1 MENRNTAI
9 FDACQCPA
17 SSSDEARAVF
27 VDHHQRVGG
36 RLGIY
41 TRTASTPVNTRV
53 REGQESG
60 SLGDT
65 TVDLAALR
73 RAARAERWR
82 LKWAADRLRDGR
94 QRACHR
100 VRQSKDKAVT
110 VEVGTLPGDVKRAY
124 YGGWVACG
132 SVWGCPLCA
141 SKIANGRRVE
151 VQAAMDAARRQGLR
165 VLLLTLT
172 VRHGLGD
179 DVRDVLARM
188 RAAWRRYTGDRQ
200 AKALRAAAGL
210 VGTIRALEVTYGA
223 NGWHPHYHVLLFVRG
238 NQTPE
243 EMQRAWASVWCR
255 ICVSCGLPEP
265 VQSVACTIQDGS
277 HAANYVSKW
286 GLAEEL
292 ALSHLKHGKG
302 GQTPW
307 DLLRVYADRG
317 EGAEQAGRLWR
328 EYAAA
333 FKGQRQLYWSNGL
346 RALLGVG
353 AGQTDQELVD
363 VVDPGAEVLASLSD
377 IERQALVSMHALCE
391 ILEIAETDP
400 DNVQLA
406 IDSMVKLYLRNT
418 GRDQRRAAAQ
428 RVMRGMAELA
438 G

>member
-1 MENRNTAI
+1 MPFTQSI
-9 FDACQCPA
+9 PPA
-17 SSSDEARAVF
+17 S
-27 VDHHQRVGG
+27 GG

-53 REGQESG
+53 RDNQGARFDYTSSG
-60 SLGDT
+60 DVA
-65 TVDLAALR
+65 VDLEGLR

-82 LKWAADRLRDGR
+82 LKWAADKLRDGR

-100 VRQSKDKAVT
+100 VRQSEDKGVT
-110 VEVGTLPGDVKRAY
+110 IEVGTLPGDVRRAY
-124 YGGWVACG
+124 YGGLVACG

-141 SKIANGRRVE
+141 SKIAAGRRVE
-151 VQAAMDAARRQGLR
+151 VQAAMDAAQRQGLR

-200 AKALRAAAGL
+200 AKAVRAAAGL
-210 VGTIRALEVTYGA
+210 VGTIRALEVTYGD

-238 NQTPE
+238 DQTPE
-243 EMQRAWASVWCR
+243 EMQRAWAPVWCK

-277 HAANYVSKW
+277 RAAQYVSKW

-292 ALSHLKHGKG
+292 ALAHLKRARARAGR
-302 GQTPW
+302 TPW
-307 DLLRVYADRG
+307 DLLRAYADG
-317 EGAEQAGRLWR
+317 DAQAGRLWV

-353 AGQTDQELVD
+353 TGHSDQELADAVD
-363 VVDPGAEVLASLSD
+363 HDSIVLASLSD
-377 IERQALVSMHALCE
+377 MQWRAVVYTQSHCE
-391 ILEIAETDP
+391 ILEMAETAP
-400 DNVQLA
+400 DRLQMAL
-406 IDSMVKLYLRNT
+406 DSMVKLLNDKYMQYQQDNG
-418 GRDQRRAAAQ
+418 GR
-428 RVMRGMAELA
+428 LPST
-438 G
+438 